1 MCGSES
7 AIFLILS
14 FFLCSDHEQTT
25 KTGEGTTTIRFAARR
40 LTTKSWDLVAAAR
53 KPHLRSP
60 VALTRAPSR
69 RLWLLLLT
77 ICGDIELNPGPTCP
91 CTKCDK
97 AVRARDRGIQCDK
110 CDEWTHAKC
119 CHVNH
124 KQYRRMSSLGE
135 SEEWLC
141 PSCCLSTL
149 PFADC
154 SQLSSNISGDTTFN
168 TSSASEITTPPR
180 TTTHGL
186 ACTVLNARSIVNKR
200 HDLHALLTS
209 EHLDIACGNYRNL
222 LGRRCE

>member
-1 MCGSES
+1 MG
-7 AIFLILS
+7 LITLVRLVIS
-14 FFLCSDHEQTT
+14 L
-25 KTGEGTTTIRFAARR
+25 GFAN
-40 LTTKSWDLVAAAR
+40 
-53 KPHLRSP
+53 
-60 VALTRAPSR
+60 
-69 RLWLLLLT
+69 
-77 ICGDIELNPGPTCP
+77 GDIELNPGPTCP
-91 CTKCDK
+91 CTKCGK

-200 HDLHALLTS
+200 HDLHALLAS
-209 EHLDIACGNYRNL
+209 EHILCGDFNVPDINWSTTSPTSSCSVASELCDTVNDFALHQLPTIDL
-222 LGRRCE
+222 LASRASPLRF